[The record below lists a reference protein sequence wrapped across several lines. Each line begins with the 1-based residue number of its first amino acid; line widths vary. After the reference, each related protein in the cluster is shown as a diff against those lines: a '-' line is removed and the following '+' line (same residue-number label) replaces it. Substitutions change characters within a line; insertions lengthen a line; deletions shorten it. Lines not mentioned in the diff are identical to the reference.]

1 MSKYTN
7 VVRFKVKSGQEA
19 KFEAIFKKS
28 DKWSGMIMHIL
39 AKTGDQTYVSYGLWE
54 NEDKMRAAMPDM
66 ISLLDQTRDMLEEL
80 SPELGVTDPVSGN
93 VIFES

>member
-39 AKTGDQTYVSYGLWE
+39 AKTGDQTYVAYGLWE
-54 NEDKMRAAMPDM
+54 NEDKMRVAMPDM

-93 VIFES
+93 VIFET

>member
-1 MSKYTN
+1 
-7 VVRFKVKSGQEA
+7 
-19 KFEAIFKKS
+19 
-28 DKWSGMIMHIL
+28 
-39 AKTGDQTYVSYGLWE
+39 
-54 NEDKMRAAMPDM
+54 MRAAMPDM

>member
-1 MSKYTN
+1 MLK
-7 VVRFKVKSGQEA
+7 
-19 KFEAIFKKS
+19 
-28 DKWSGMIMHIL
+28 HIL
-39 AKTGDQTYVSYGLWE
+39 AKTGDQTYVAYGLWE
-54 NEDKMRAAMPDM
+54 NEDMMRAAMPDM

>member
-7 VVRFKVKSGQEA
+7 VVRFKVKSGLEA
-19 KFEAIFKKS
+19 KFEDIFKKS
-28 DKWSGMIMHIL
+28 EKWPGMIMHVL
-39 AKTGDQTYVSYGLWE
+39 AKTGDQTYVAYGLWE
-54 NEDKMRAAMPDM
+54 NEDKMRVAMPDM

>member
-1 MSKYTN
+1 MAWNDYAY
-7 VVRFKVKSGQEA
+7 FGQNWRSN
-19 KFEAIFKKS
+19 ICCL
-28 DKWSGMIMHIL
+28 WS
-39 AKTGDQTYVSYGLWE
+39 
-54 NEDKMRAAMPDM
+54 MPDM

>member
-39 AKTGDQTYVSYGLWE
+39 AKTGDQTYVAYGLWE
-54 NEDKMRAAMPDM
+54 NERKMRAAMPDM

-93 VIFES
+93 VIFET

>member
-28 DKWSGMIMHIL
+28 GKWPRMIMHIL
-39 AKTGDQTYVSYGLWE
+39 AKNGDQTYVAYGL
-54 NEDKMRAAMPDM
+54 
-66 ISLLDQTRDMLEEL
+66 
-80 SPELGVTDPVSGN
+80 
-93 VIFES
+93 

>member
-28 DKWSGMIMHIL
+28 GKWPGMIMHIL
-39 AKTGDQTYVSYGLWE
+39 AKTGDQTYVAYGLWE
-54 NEDKMRAAMPDM
+54 NEHKMRAAMPDM

-93 VIFES
+93 VIFET

>member
-28 DKWSGMIMHIL
+28 DKWPGMIMHIL
-39 AKTGDQTYVSYGLWE
+39 AKTGDQTYVAYGLWE
-54 NEDKMRAAMPDM
+54 N
-66 ISLLDQTRDMLEEL
+66 
-80 SPELGVTDPVSGN
+80 
-93 VIFES
+93 